1 MVLSDVHLETIREL
15 ALGVKYGSVTI
26 HYAENSD
33 TIEINVQNRIRL
45 EREPGKEKQP
55 VKVKLKKKA

>member
-1 MVLSDVHLETIREL
+1 MILSDVHLETIREL

-26 HYAENSD
+26 HYAENSG

-45 EREPGKEKQP
+45 EREPETEK
-55 VKVKLKKKA
+55 KTCKSEA